1 MGGRPGRDASG
12 PFLIVVDSS
21 VWIDF
26 LNETATPQATELQS
40 LIRSEHAV
48 ALTGL
53 ILTEV
58 LQGLSSESEAD
69 LTADFLES
77 FPFLPMNPPDYVEAA
92 RLFRSARNQG
102 ITISNRNDLQIAVP
116 CIRENA
122 WLLHRDSDFDL
133 LATVSDLKIWQ
144 PSA

>member
-1 MGGRPGRDASG
+1 M
-12 PFLIVVDSS
+12 IVVDSS

-26 LNETATPQATELQS
+26 LNESATPQATELQS
-40 LIRSEHAV
+40 LIRSEQAV

-69 LTADFLES
+69 VTADLLES
-77 FPFLPMNPPDYVEAA
+77 FPILEMNPADYVEAA
-92 RLFRSARNQG
+92 RLYRAARKQG
-102 ITISNRNDLQIAVP
+102 VTISNKNDVQIAVP
-116 CIRENA
+116 CIREDA

-144 PSA
+144 PPA